1 MASAVAP
8 VSETERHESLDV
20 LRGFAVLGILVM
32 NIQSF
37 AMPFAAYF
45 NPTALGPPSDVDFT
59 IWTVKHLFADQKFMT
74 IFSLLFGAGIWL
86 FSTRAAERGGRPAV
100 WHYRRMFWLLV
111 FGLIHAYLLWYGDI
125 LVLYAVCGMLVYPLR
140 KLGPRTLLIV
150 GAIVIAVASVF
161 NIAAG
166 LTIDRWPAEAV
177 ADMQRFW
184 APNSAELANEIAAFR
199 GGWLEQLPVRAEY
212 SFGFHMFEMWIW
224 GIWRAG
230 GLMLVGMALLK
241 LGVLTGQRSRAF
253 YQRLAVVGFGAGL
266 PLIAWGVLRN
276 IAEGWTVRYSFFQG
290 MQWNYWGSLLV
301 SLGWIGIV
309 MTIWTSGA
317 LRGVVSRLAAVGRMA
332 FTCYIAE
339 TLICTSLFYGH
350 GVGLFGSVGRIG
362 QVVTTLCVWAVLLL
376 FAPWWLKRFR
386 FGPLEWLWRTL
397 TYGHV
402 EPIAREVARP
412 SAATL

>member
-199 GGWLEQLPVRAEY
+199 GGLVWLSHVRDVDLGYLA
-212 SFGFHMFEMWIW
+212 S
-224 GIWRAG
+224 RRPNAG
-230 GLMLVGMALLK
+230 GDGATEAWCVDRSAVARVLPALS
-241 LGVLTGQRSRAF
+241 SRW
-253 YQRLAVVGFGAGL
+253 L
-266 PLIAWGVLRN
+266 WGGPPVDR
-276 IAEGWTVRYSFFQG
+276 
-290 MQWNYWGSLLV
+290 
-301 SLGWIGIV
+301 
-309 MTIWTSGA
+309 
-317 LRGVVSRLAAVGRMA
+317 VGRPQK
-332 FTCYIAE
+332 
-339 TLICTSLFYGH
+339 H
-350 GVGLFGSVGRIG
+350 R
-362 QVVTTLCVWAVLLL
+362 
-376 FAPWWLKRFR
+376 
-386 FGPLEWLWRTL
+386 
-397 TYGHV
+397 
-402 EPIAREVARP
+402 
-412 SAATL
+412 